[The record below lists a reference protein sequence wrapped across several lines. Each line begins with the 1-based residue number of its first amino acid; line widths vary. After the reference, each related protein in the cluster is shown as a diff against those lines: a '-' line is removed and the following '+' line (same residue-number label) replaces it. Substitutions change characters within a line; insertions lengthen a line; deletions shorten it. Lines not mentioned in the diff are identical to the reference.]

1 MRQFF
6 ASLLLFMQ
14 ACGELGAPAP
24 TEPGG
29 LPGPLPGW
37 GAVFWRNGTGYLVGP
52 ANARLVGPRGIAEAT
67 FAEKGPC
74 EGLKV
79 VGGPEHGVLSLPN
92 GLVPTSSPQK
102 PPTNPAGLVEA
113 AAWRIDESLP
123 APDRFTP
130 NATATDPARQRGVA
144 LGSLVKVRRQHAPPI
159 LLAAG
164 TRDCTGAFLILD
176 HEGKTVVDRLL
187 LPGTCGMGRVLPPA
201 DLDGDGA
208 METAWFSED
217 AVLLAR
223 LTNGP
228 NPRLEPLGLWRCPQ

>member
-1 MRQFF
+1 MRRFF
-6 ASLLLFMQ
+6 ACVLLMM
-14 ACGELGAPAP
+14 ACDEPSEPAATAPGA
-24 TEPGG
+24 
-29 LPGPLPGW
+29 LPGPLADW
-37 GAVFWRNGTGYLVGP
+37 GAVFWRDDVGYLVGTP
-52 ANARLVGPRGIAEAT
+52 NLRLVGPRGIAEAT
-67 FAEKGPC
+67 LGEKGPC
-74 EGLKV
+74 EGRKV
-79 VGGPEHGVLSLPN
+79 VGGPEHGVLSLPD
-92 GLVPTSSPQK
+92 GLVPTSAPQK

-113 AAWRIDESLP
+113 AAWRIDETLP

-164 TRDCTGAFLILD
+164 TRDCTGAFVILD
-176 HEGKTVVDRLL
+176 HEGKTVLDRLL
-187 LPGTCGMGRVLPPA
+187 LPGACGMGRVLPPA
-201 DLDGDGA
+201 DLDGDGS

-228 NPRLEPLGLWRCPQ
+228 NPRLQPLGLWRCPK